1 MVQNVSKA
9 ALLIYLQV
17 FFSLMSFSQSKL
29 IDNKQTKLLFEKV
42 GQVMVAPMPEDTQC
56 TVYSTITFHIRNGK
70 MLDSIDYSRDLPQGF
85 REELARVIPFYKET
99 DWKRAVSGA
108 GQNFEVYQPFVY
120 YYYYLTP
127 CPDSIPDSRMKKML
141 KEDIV
146 KNVGKMPTFQLLPM
160 RLRAYQ
166 VVH

>member
-1 MVQNVSKA
+1 MTINMKKNYLFA
-9 ALLIYLQV
+9 GLLVL
-17 FFSLMSFSQSKL
+17 FSIETFSQTKL
-29 IDNKQTKLLFEKV
+29 IDNTHTKLLFEKV
-42 GQVMVAPMPEDTQC
+42 GQVMMAPMPEDTQC

-85 REELARVIPFYKET
+85 RDEFARVIPFYKET
-99 DWKRAVSGA
+99 DWKRVTPGA

-120 YYYYLTP
+120 YYYYIKP

-141 KEDIV
+141 KEDIG
-146 KNVGKMPTFQLLPM
+146 KNVVKMPTFQLLPM